1 MDEILELAVDDWIQA
16 AEITSV
22 AIVSGGASGDSEIRA
37 TSLAVVRELLG
48 RDLMGAG
55 AVTEHGLTPWGL
67 SAEESLARIECDW
80 PTSGTPELGEVFW
93 LDLTEAA

>member
-1 MDEILELAVDDWIQA
+1 MDEILELAVDDRPGCRKRFCGH
-16 AEITSV
+16 SC
-22 AIVSGGASGDSEIRA
+22 GGASGDSEIRA